1 MYNEYVAGK
10 YINRQIMIE
19 VPKVILF
26 VHKNGRIKKMT
37 AIWQLFRNINFNEE
51 EK

>member
-1 MYNEYVAGK
+1 MYNEYVIGK
-10 YINRQIMIE
+10 YINRQIMME

-26 VHKNGRIKKMT
+26 VHQKWQNIKMT
-37 AIWQLFRNINFNEE
+37 AIWQLFRNINLNEE